1 MNYVCLLLFS
11 VFITLSL
18 CVCLCEYMTYMCD
31 GEVFNVLHIG
41 HNITLAGRGRL
52 EYMRR
57 FLKLDKYFF
66 SVWYVMDILIVTMVR
81 MNVVVTE
88 E

>member
-11 VFITLSL
+11 VFITLAL

-52 EYMRR
+52 EYTRR
-57 FLKLDKYFF
+57 FLNVDMWFVGVSSVGSDKIEAPYFLF
-66 SVWYVMDILIVTMVR
+66 RRISA
-81 MNVVVTE
+81 
-88 E
+88 